1 MDSSCLAL
9 GLYLSCRSVYPVL
22 VQKAARLLQACAD
35 IRTVQEL
42 LEHSVTTAAA
52 EQC

>member
-1 MDSSCLAL
+1 MDSIMPGA
-9 GLYLSCRSVYPVL
+9 RRVDSVYPVL
-22 VQKAARLLQACAD
+22 VQKTARLLQACAD